1 MCLVGVIVA
10 RTDVYRRTILTL
22 DDSSGA
28 TIDIVVMKSDQD
40 FAPKPRQN
48 TQKGEEQQEEP
59 SQQQSQA
66 QAGSGTRTGPAPE
79 ETHIAT
85 TTKTTID
92 ITPLTP
98 GTTIKVKGTLSTFRA
113 TMQLQLERVF
123 AVPDTNAEVHF
134 LDQRIRFLVEVLSVP
149 WVLTREEIERLRRD
163 AEEEDKRVEEEQE
176 RARKRQRKKV
186 EREERDQRRIQK
198 LWEREERVREKEAVF
213 CQGAGLRVMRE
224 LEGRRRG
231 GSNKE
236 DS

>member
-1 MCLVGVIVA
+1 M
-10 RTDVYRRTILTL
+10 
-22 DDSSGA
+22 
-28 TIDIVVMKSDQD
+28 
-40 FAPKPRQN
+40 
-48 TQKGEEQQEEP
+48 
-59 SQQQSQA
+59 
-66 QAGSGTRTGPAPE
+66 
-79 ETHIAT
+79 
-85 TTKTTID
+85 
-92 ITPLTP
+92 
-98 GTTIKVKGTLSTFRA
+98 
-113 TMQLQLERVF
+113 
-123 AVPDTNAEVHF
+123 
-134 LDQRIRFLVEVLSVP
+134 P

-176 RARKRQRKKV
+176 RARKRQRKMV

>member
-1 MCLVGVIVA
+1 MGLIIA
-10 RTDVYRRTILTL
+10 RTDVYKRTILTL

-28 TIDIVVMKSDQD
+28 TIDIVVMKSDPD
-40 FAPKPRQN
+40 STPKPRQN
-48 TQKGEEQQEEP
+48 TQKGEEQQEEEP

-66 QAGSGTRTGPAPE
+66 QADSGTRTGPAPE

-113 TMQLQLERVF
+113 TIQLQLERVF
-123 AVPDTNAEVHF
+123 GVPDTNAEVRF

-163 AEEEDKRVEEEQE
+163 AEEEDERVEEEQE

-213 CQGAGLRVMRE
+213 CQDAGLRVMRE
-224 LEGRRRG
+224 LEGRKHGWR
-231 GSNKE
+231 E
-236 DS
+236 Q